1 MAIRDILLVCT
12 LIFSGCTQPQTVREV
27 HSQARNHPP
36 SGYHVV
42 PGQTE
47 GTLELFTFQAVNSLP
62 KVWGSR
68 TFSVIGKA
76 FIANKKI
83 WTARHL
89 FYNAPIGTD
98 DSLLLGDSPIFG
110 LLLCPHEHE
119 KGSWFFYKTER
130 GILRFVTMGQNDL
143 HFSGTLDRP
152 MMQGDSGSPVT
163 CSEHNAVIGIVSY
176 FYPDQHS
183 FKDIRF
189 AGCVAKIKNNGR
201 DQILGWTHTTKKEDN
216 EKEKEEIK

>member
-1 MAIRDILLVCT
+1 MAIRDILFAC
-12 LIFSGCTQPQTVREV
+12 IFIISGCAQPQTVREV
-27 HSQARNHPP
+27 HAQVRNHPP
-36 SGYHVV
+36 AGYHVV

-47 GTLELFTFQAVNSLP
+47 GTLELFTFQAASSLP
-62 KVWGSR
+62 KIWGSGR
-68 TFSVIGKA
+68 FSVLGKA

-110 LLLCPHEHE
+110 LLLCPHDHE

-130 GILRFVTMGQNDL
+130 GIHRFVVLGQNDL
-143 HFSGTLDRP
+143 HFSGTLDVP
-152 MMQGDSGSPVT
+152 MKQGDSGSPVT

-176 FYPDQHS
+176 FYPDEHS
-183 FKDIRF
+183 FKQIRF
-189 AGCVAKIKNNGR
+189 AGCVAKIKNDDT
-201 DQILGWTHTTKKEDN
+201 DQILGGRSSTKKEDN
-216 EKEKEEIK
+216 QKEKEEVK